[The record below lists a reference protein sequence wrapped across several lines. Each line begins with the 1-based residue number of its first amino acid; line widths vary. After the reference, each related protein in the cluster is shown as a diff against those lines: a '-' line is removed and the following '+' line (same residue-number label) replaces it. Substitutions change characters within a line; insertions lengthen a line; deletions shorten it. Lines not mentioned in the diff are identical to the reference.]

1 MHFMNLKN
9 NKMLN
14 RYLFISTTKRELSGY
29 DSESVYRQ
37 SLQDE
42 LSNITLAYFC
52 IFNATYIAIKQ
63 FKYT

>member
-14 RYLFISTTKRELSGY
+14 RYFFISTTKRELSGY
-29 DSESVYRQ
+29 DQESVYRQ
-37 SLQDE
+37 SLQDD

-52 IFNATYIAIKQ
+52 IFSLQQICIISNI
-63 FKYT
+63 